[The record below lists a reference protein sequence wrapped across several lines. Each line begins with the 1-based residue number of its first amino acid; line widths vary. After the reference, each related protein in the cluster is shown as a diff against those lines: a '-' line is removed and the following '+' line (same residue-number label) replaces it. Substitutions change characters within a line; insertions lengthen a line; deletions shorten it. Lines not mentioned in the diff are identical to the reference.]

1 MEAVFPRRQSLQV
14 GGDHQPLIGVGCG
27 DGADRFADALGIDA
41 MQHHINGARPR
52 VRGEQKAQRNE
63 RCKQTS
69 PHINMK
75 ASSSL
80 PFNSTDLWSATDD
93 DGWGC
98 SAAQAW
104 NHLGLAIPFIQKK
117 LVENFVV
124 QSLIEGVEFQS
135 LLFRDANFGFG
146 AQ

>member
-27 DGADRFADALGIDA
+27 HGADRFADALGIDA

-69 PHINMK
+69 PHINLK
-75 ASSSL
+75 AASSL
-80 PFNSTDLWSATDD
+80 PFNSTDPWSATDD
-93 DGWGC
+93 DGWG
-98 SAAQAW
+98 STAQAW